1 MIPLKQRKINLEDL
15 NELGQLLTRPIPLPG
30 KEMISL
36 FKSGGL
42 AVLDA
47 VFADYIVRRL
57 KQQ

>member
-15 NELGQLLTRPIPLPG
+15 NELGQLLTHPIPLPG
-30 KEMISL
+30 REMISL

-47 VFADYIVRRL
+47 VFADYVRRL